1 MPPRTAQMVVIFTG
15 FIAFTSILV
24 AGMLAI
30 RLDRT
35 RDVLR
40 HRLEACACCED
51 LRK

>member
-1 MPPRTAQMVVIFTG
+1 MPPRTAQMVVLLTG
-15 FIAFTSILV
+15 FIAFISVLV

-40 HRLEACACCED
+40 ERLQACTCCEER
-51 LRK
+51 LR

>member
-1 MPPRTAQMVVIFTG
+1 MPPRTAQMVVLLTG
-15 FIAFTSILV
+15 LIAFISILV

-40 HRLEACACCED
+40 ERLQACPCCEE
-51 LRK
+51 RPR